1 MVRVVMVICV
11 WCRFNDL
18 LFLLCICLCLIFF
31 LNEHMLFLEKPI
43 KLCFWKKK
51 VKDVRLLHFKNV
63 WDTAKAVLR
72 KKRTAI
78 NFLLL
83 NNKQ

>member
-1 MVRVVMVICV
+1 M
-11 WCRFNDL
+11 
-18 LFLLCICLCLIFF
+18 
-31 LNEHMLFLEKPI
+31 FLEEKS
-43 KLCFWKKK
+43 K
-51 VKDVRLLHFKNV
+51 RLLHFKNV

-72 KKRTAI
+72 KKRMAI